1 MAHKTEE
8 ELLEKL
14 NDARTKV
21 TFGGTY
27 KHYKDDTKRYT
38 VQGFVI
44 LESTEGVG
52 VIYQAKYGQR
62 LTFVRPLGSWL
73 AEVEHEGKK
82 VSRFKE
88 VAVRK

>member
-14 NDARTKV
+14 NEARTKV

-27 KHYKDDTKRYT
+27 KHYKDPAKHYK

-44 LESTEGVG
+44 LESTDSVG
-52 VIYQAKYGQR
+52 IIYQAQYSQR

-73 AEVEHEGKK
+73 AEVEHEGKT
-82 VSRFKE
+82 VPRFKE
-88 VAVRK
+88 VQVRT